1 MIKKMI
7 AMQEKEVMNF
17 AAINTKRNLA
27 RVQSE

>member
-7 AMQEKEVMNF
+7 AMQGKEVMNF